1 MSIPFASVVFVFSL
15 FLYFSFFPLFY
26 GNIPNDTKS
35 RKMIVTFSDVLL
47 TWHNSVM
54 CITVGVAFRIYN
66 RKMFD
71 IVQILEV
78 DGMELVFF
86 VLMQSG
92 CIMAENLIISSCLF
106 WKKMWVIILLTI
118 HVILIFLIFRE
129 GQYEIFENGIERI
142 QWR

>member
-1 MSIPFASVVFVFSL
+1 
-15 FLYFSFFPLFY
+15 
-26 GNIPNDTKS
+26 
-35 RKMIVTFSDVLL
+35 MIVTFSDVLL

-92 CIMAENLIISSCLF
+92 CN
-106 WKKMWVIILLTI
+106 
-118 HVILIFLIFRE
+118 
-129 GQYEIFENGIERI
+129 NG
-142 QWR
+142 